1 MLRTRF
7 KQSVYLI
14 EDAQTGL
21 CLRCPPTVA
30 ASEPPEAPTLTER
43 ALATWFP
50 TREAAQEAFARV
62 LGAAPFEIV
71 RADA

>member
-21 CLRCPPTVA
+21 CLRVPPPPA
-30 ASEPPEAPTLTER
+30 ADELPQRATLTDRATATLFPCR
-43 ALATWFP
+43 ALAERTF
-50 TREAAQEAFARV
+50 AQL
-62 LGAAPFEIV
+62 LGAAPLEIV
-71 RADA
+71 RFDS

>member
-21 CLRCPPTVA
+21 CLRVPPPPA
-30 ASEPPEAPTLTER
+30 ANELPQPPSLTDRATATLFVCRAEAER
-43 ALATWFP
+43 TF
-50 TREAAQEAFARV
+50 AQL